1 MPSEDNEI
9 TVVSVVDSAEV
20 KGKILLADLR
30 NMLEIFVQLKPMFK
44 TILEL
49 LKNVGHID
57 ECNNGDY
64 GTVDG

>member
-30 NMLEIFVQLKPMFK
+30 NMLEIFVQLKPMF
-44 TILEL
+44 
-49 LKNVGHID
+49 
-57 ECNNGDY
+57 
-64 GTVDG
+64 